1 MSSAA
6 FAMAL
11 GCLKGI
17 PRAIESPGDPPLLS
31 SRRTVVICLGMKE
44 RPTRWSQ
51 NSRSMKSAPA
61 ALDSDS

>member
-11 GCLKGI
+11 GFLKGI

-31 SRRTVVICLGMKE
+31 SRRTVVIWYEGTSHSLVSE
-44 RPTRWSQ
+44 PAQ
-51 NSRSMKSAPA
+51 YESAPA
-61 ALDSDS
+61 ALDTDS